1 MTLAREAEI
10 RALGLLS
17 EPAPDALQHLV
28 TAAVGVTGAQSA
40 RVNVLTGTRQHTLA
54 SATGDVESHDIEDS
68 LCAHVVRGPTRQ
80 KYIPDLSQDVQTA
93 SNPYVV
99 SGDVVSYAANQLV
112 SRRGVPIGT
121 LCVYSADH
129 REVSPEAL
137 EVLSELAAAV
147 MDILES
153 NSVRDELHDVV
164 VELADGSRELRRS
177 NEHLAAFAG
186 QVSHDLKGPLSALLM
201 SLQLIDDDLAESP
214 APAVPLR
221 VELLRKAIGASVRM
235 QGMISGLMDF
245 AALGGAITLAPVDL
259 SVVVKNVLGD
269 LGGQAGD
276 ALVEVGELPTVCGDE
291 VQLRALLQNLVS
303 NAFKYAG
310 TSAGTHIRVAGEH
323 RDGRSRISVSDNGP
337 GVALG
342 ERESVFGIM
351 VRGSGTRVG
360 AVEGLGIG
368 LATCR
373 RIAQAHGGA
382 IGVDESAE
390 GGAEFWF
397 EVPDGDEA

>member
-17 EPAPDALQHLV
+17 QPPPDALQHLV
-28 TAAVGVTGAQSA
+28 TAAVRVTGAQSA
-40 RVNVLTGTRQHTLA
+40 RVNVITGTKQHTLA
-54 SATGDVESHDIEDS
+54 SATGEVESHDIEDS
-68 LCAHVVRGPTRQ
+68 LCANVVRGPDRQ
-80 KYIPDLSQDVQTA
+80 RYIPDLNQDAQTA
-93 SNPYVV
+93 SNPYVI
-99 SGDVVSYAANQLV
+99 SGHVTSYAASQLV

-129 REVSPEAL
+129 REVAPEAL
-137 EVLSELAAAV
+137 EVLSDLAAAV
-147 MDILES
+147 MVILES
-153 NSVRDELHDVV
+153 NSARDELYDVV

-201 SLQLIDDDLAESP
+201 SLELIDDDVVERELP
-214 APAVPLR
+214 APPHLVY
-221 VELLRKAIGASVRM
+221 LLHRAITASHRM
-235 QGMISGLMDF
+235 QAMIGSLMDF
-245 AALGGAITLAPVDL
+245 AALGGAIALAPVDL
-259 SVVVKNVLGD
+259 ELVVKDVVGD
-269 LGGQAGD
+269 LGAQAGE
-276 ALVEVGELPTVCGDE
+276 ARVEVGHLPTVCGDE
-291 VQLRALLQNLVS
+291 VQLRALLQNLVA

-310 TSAGTHIRVAGEH
+310 ATAETHVLVAGEH
-323 RDGRSRISVSDNGP
+323 RDGRTRISVSDNGP
-337 GVALG
+337 GVPAA
-342 ERESVFGIM
+342 ERDAVFGIM
-351 VRGSGTRVG
+351 VRGSDAKGG
-360 AVEGLGIG
+360 HVEGLGIG

-397 EVPDGDEA
+397 EVPDRAED

>member
-17 EPAPDALQHLV
+17 QPPPDALQHLV
-28 TAAVGVTGAQSA
+28 AAAVRVTGAESA
-40 RVNVLTGTRQHTLA
+40 RVNVITGTKQHTLA
-54 SATGDVESHDIEDS
+54 SATGAVESHDIEDS
-68 LCAHVVRGPTRQ
+68 LCANVVRGHEPQR
-80 KYIPDLSQDVQTA
+80 YVPDLSKDAQTA
-93 SNPYVV
+93 SNPYVI
-99 SGDVVSYAANQLV
+99 SGHVTSYAASQLV

-121 LCVYSADH
+121 LCVYSADY
-129 REVSPEAL
+129 REVGPEAL

-153 NSVRDELHDVV
+153 NSARDELHDVV
-164 VELADGSRELRRS
+164 IELADGSRELRRS

-201 SLQLIDDDLAESP
+201 SLQLIDDDVVERELP
-214 APAVPLR
+214 APPHLVD
-221 VELLRKAIGASVRM
+221 LLHRAITASYRM
-235 QGMISGLMDF
+235 QAMIGSLMDF
-245 AALGGAITLAPVDL
+245 AALGGVITPAPVDL
-259 SVVVKNVLGD
+259 EVVVKDVLGD

-276 ALVEVGELPTVCGDE
+276 ARVEIGNLPTVCGDE
-291 VQLRALLQNLVS
+291 VQLRALVQNLVS

-310 TSAGTHIRVAGEH
+310 TSDDTHILVAGEH
-323 RDGRSRISVSDNGP
+323 LDGRSRISVGDNGP
-337 GVALG
+337 GIPPG

-351 VRGSGTRVG
+351 VRGSDARGG
-360 AVEGLGIG
+360 DVEGLGIG

-373 RIAQAHGGA
+373 RIAQAHGGV
-382 IGVDESAE
+382 IGVAESAE

-397 EVPDGDEA
+397 EVPDRT